1 MKANWGDW
9 NLPAS
14 LCDFYLA
21 MDVVCSTSSIFNLV
35 AISLDRFL
43 AVTSPILYS
52 QHRHD
57 PLPAYWIIATCWAAS
72 CAIGLPIMAGLNHRP
87 ENTTNT
93 NTSYTSNI
101 TREWEEEEEEEQ
113 VICAFYNPDFII
125 WSSLGSFYIPCLVMI
140 TLYYRIFKVNTAGCW
155 WNKTPPAVI
164 NFLSL
169 RWQNTK
175 ITNSTTMFPHN
186 KNSIEF

>member
-1 MKANWGDW
+1 
-9 NLPAS
+9 
-14 LCDFYLA
+14 
-21 MDVVCSTSSIFNLV
+21 MDVICSTCSIFNLV

-57 PLPAYWIIATCWAAS
+57 PAPAYWIIATCWAAS

-87 ENTTNT
+87 ENNITTTTNFT
-93 NTSYTSNI
+93 M
-101 TREWEEEEEEEQ
+101 EGGEEEEEEEQ

-140 TLYYRIFKVNTAGCW
+140 TLYYRIFKV
-155 WNKTPPAVI
+155 KTTGW
-164 NFLSL
+164 SCG
-169 RWQNTK
+169 
-175 ITNSTTMFPHN
+175 STLECPVGGRFA
-186 KNSIEF
+186 EF